1 MCRQP
6 AHYRIITGGQR
17 KKTDNSFLMT
27 TLKTGISVVVPVYNS
42 APQIGELAVRVQNA
56 LKPYQTD
63 FELILV
69 NDQSADNSWS
79 VIEDLAKKHSFIKGI
94 NLARNSG
101 QHNALLCGI
110 RAARYSV
117 CITLDDDLQFVPED
131 IPQLLTKLNE
141 GFDLVYG
148 TPLKQQHGLWRNFAS
163 LTTKLALNAL
173 MGTEMARHIS
183 PFRAF
188 KTKLRDAFKDATGDV
203 TLVDVLLSW
212 GTNRYGSVRVQ
223 HLARATG
230 RSNYSFS
237 KLVLCAFNMI
247 TGFTTIPLRVAT
259 INGLLCVGAG
269 LILLAYVFYRYF
281 ENGGSV
287 PGFPFLASVII
298 IFSGAQLFA
307 LGIIGEYMGRM
318 YSRTLNRPSY
328 IIESIVTSDSSPE
341 DPECKL
347 EAMLQQSF
355 APDRP
360 QNIPAGT
367 LN

>member
-1 MCRQP
+1 
-6 AHYRIITGGQR
+6 
-17 KKTDNSFLMT
+17 MT
-27 TLKTGISVVVPVYNS
+27 TSRTGISVIVPVYNS
-42 APQIGELAVRVQNA
+42 APLIGELVERVRRS
-56 LKPYQTD
+56 LHGHCPE

-69 NDQSADNSWS
+69 NDQSADNSWQ
-79 VIEDLAKKHSFIKGI
+79 VIEDTAEKFSFVTGVNLAK
-94 NLARNSG
+94 NSG

-110 RAARYSV
+110 RLARHSV
-117 CITLDDDLQFVPED
+117 CVTLDDDLQFRPED
-131 IPQLLTKLNE
+131 IAQLLAKLDE

-148 TPLKQQHGLWRNFAS
+148 TPLNQKHGVWRNFAS

-173 MGTEMARHIS
+173 MGSEMARHIS

-188 KTKLRDAFKDATGDV
+188 KTKLREAFKDATGDI

-212 GTNRYGSVRVQ
+212 GTNRYASVKVQ
-223 HLARATG
+223 HVPRSVG
-230 RSNYSFS
+230 KSNYSFS

-259 INGLLCVGAG
+259 INGLLCVCMG
-269 LILLAYVFYRYF
+269 LILLAYVFYRYV

-287 PGFPFLASVII
+287 PGFPFLASVMI

-328 IIESIVTSDSSPE
+328 VVEVIVHSQSSTEEIDCQPNVDS
-341 DPECKL
+341 
-347 EAMLQQSF
+347 QQEIF
-355 APDRP
+355 
-360 QNIPAGT
+360 IAGGVQS
-367 LN
+367 LSAGNLK

>member
-1 MCRQP
+1 
-6 AHYRIITGGQR
+6 
-17 KKTDNSFLMT
+17 MT

-42 APQIGELAVRVQNA
+42 APQIGELVARVQKA
-56 LKPYQTD
+56 LNPYQTD

-69 NDQSADNSWS
+69 NDQSADNSWN
-79 VIEDLAKKHSFIKGI
+79 VIEGLAKKHCFVTGI

-110 RAARYSV
+110 RAARYAI

-148 TPLKQQHGLWRNFAS
+148 TPLKQQHGVWRNFAS

-173 MGTEMARHIS
+173 MGTQMARHIS

-188 KTKLRDAFKDATGDV
+188 KTKLREAFKDATGDV

-212 GTNRYGSVRVQ
+212 GTNRYSSVRVQ
-223 HLARATG
+223 HVPRATG

-328 IIESIVTSDSSPE
+328 IVESVVTSDSSPAGSTFT
-341 DPECKL
+341 L
-347 EAMLQQSF
+347 EAIVENGGPGNVELQQSF
-355 APDRP
+355 APDHA
-360 QNIPAGT
+360 QNLPART